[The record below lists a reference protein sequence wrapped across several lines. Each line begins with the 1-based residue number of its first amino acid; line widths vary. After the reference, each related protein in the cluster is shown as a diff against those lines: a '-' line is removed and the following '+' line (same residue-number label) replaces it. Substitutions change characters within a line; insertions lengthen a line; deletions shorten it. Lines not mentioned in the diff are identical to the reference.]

1 MTQILLDTPLTAR
14 QREFA
19 DTIQSSAN
27 ALLAIIDDIL
37 DFSKI
42 EAGMLRFECVPFNL
56 HTTIERVID
65 LFVQSARKKSLELA
79 FLIEDQVPV
88 SVSGDPFRLRQVLT
102 NLLSNAIKFTKSGEV
117 VLRCSKIPDS
127 DVAMAVRFEVS
138 DTGIVFHPRI
148 GNCCS
153 TLLFRQTRRRQG
165 ISAVQGLG
173 W

>member
-1 MTQILLDTPLTAR
+1 MEEAIRQSSGDLTAARDTALSAAKIKSQFLANMSHEIRTPMNGVLGMTQILLDTPLTAR

-65 LFVQSARKKSLELA
+65 LFVQSAKKKSLELA
-79 FLIEDQVPV
+79 FLIEEQVPV
-88 SVSGDPFRLRQVLT
+88 SVCGDPFRLRQV
-102 NLLSNAIKFTKSGEV
+102 
-117 VLRCSKIPDS
+117 
-127 DVAMAVRFEVS
+127 
-138 DTGIVFHPRI
+138 
-148 GNCCS
+148 
-153 TLLFRQTRRRQG
+153 
-165 ISAVQGLG
+165 
-173 W
+173 